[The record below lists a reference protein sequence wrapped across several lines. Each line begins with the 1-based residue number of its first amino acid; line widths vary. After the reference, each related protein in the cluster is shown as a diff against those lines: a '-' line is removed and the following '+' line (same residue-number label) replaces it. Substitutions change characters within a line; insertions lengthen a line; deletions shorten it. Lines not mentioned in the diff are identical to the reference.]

1 MRVWRSVVVL
11 AFMKTETSLRCSW
24 MAEPLCPA
32 SSRSSTSCG
41 TKQRRIGSSSGPRAV
56 SESRSPSSSDRFWN
70 DATAEPPPPPRI
82 PSRRYCSE
90 ASFFPSSAYVSC
102 AAPSTAKQPS
112 DAFEMTS
119 CPDTA
124 SSAAS
129 DICSIGSPATKY
141 SHLAPSP
148 PT

>member
-1 MRVWRSVVVL
+1 M
-11 AFMKTETSLRCSW
+11 
-24 MAEPLCPA
+24 
-32 SSRSSTSCG
+32 
-41 TKQRRIGSSSGPRAV
+41 